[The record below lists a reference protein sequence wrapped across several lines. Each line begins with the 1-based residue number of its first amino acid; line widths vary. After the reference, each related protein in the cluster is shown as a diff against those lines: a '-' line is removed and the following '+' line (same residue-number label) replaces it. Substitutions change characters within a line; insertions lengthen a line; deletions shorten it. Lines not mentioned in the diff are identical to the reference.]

1 MYFRLFHAYRK
12 YGRGLNGLDTAGVE
26 VRPYPGEDPE
36 AVHEVEVLLVDD
48 AGAGRRRDRPL
59 CEVRRGW
66 GWRGPGQLVPDG
78 HQGVRVVL
86 DLDTLPHNQSLA
98 RILLVTVI

>member
-1 MYFRLFHAYRK
+1 MFHAHRK
-12 YGRGLNGLDTAGVE
+12 YGRCLNGLDTAGVE

-48 AGAGRRRDRPL
+48 AGAGRRCDWPL
-59 CEVRRGW
+59 SEVRRG
-66 GWRGPGQLVPDG
+66 GGRRGPGQLVPDG
-78 HQGVRVVL
+78 HKGVGVVL

-98 RILLVTVI
+98 RILLVTGI